1 VPARAPI
8 SNAWPTINYLIRAIS
23 KIFVQLNILD
33 IQGFETSRTKWH
45 KPIKILIDL
54 IEKYPTCVFPL
65 FWWKLQLATM
75 HFNGKIIILQPT
87 QRRGIF
93 STRRNAKFSHLYSF
107 CLVFFLYSLLPL
119 FYINKSYKTIHAL
132 HYFYEKKKQN
142 QQKSENLLFVPTFF
156 LRSSAKKNIYLKQ
169 CKCYKNLIYI

>member
-75 HFNGKIIILQPT
+75 HFNGKIITLQPT

-132 HYFYEKKKQN
+132 HYFYEKKT
-142 QQKSENLLFVPTFF
+142 KSTKKWKFAFCSNFFFAFISKKKYLLETM
-156 LRSSAKKNIYLKQ
+156 
-169 CKCYKNLIYI
+169 